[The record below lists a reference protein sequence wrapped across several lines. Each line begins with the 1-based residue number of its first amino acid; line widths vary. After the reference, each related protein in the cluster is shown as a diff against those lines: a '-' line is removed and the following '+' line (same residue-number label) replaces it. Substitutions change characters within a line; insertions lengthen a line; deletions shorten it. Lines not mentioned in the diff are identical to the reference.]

1 MTGCAMAI
9 RYTGQIEYQNGIPE
23 VIGRTSDGSM
33 TVTGGSIAEIGA
45 ERTVTLGY
53 RAGSSGTLTVQ
64 GEGSTVRFDAR
75 HNFTNHLDL
84 GDDGRGEI
92 FVRNGGRLEFVSA
105 EMASNVILDVS
116 DSDDSRLAVDSGTVF
131 LSGLGA
137 NLLASGSD
145 VHTGVHLSNA
155 SEMHLQAARISN
167 VAIKTSNALEITSGS
182 TLIVETVHAEGPV
195 NGATFSKVE
204 IDEVNGMAEAVID
217 DSDLLVRTV
226 AGTATVEIAV
236 DRQLGSPHPTH
247 AGSLIVRNESVVE
260 ISASMDLVN
269 ATAELAIGHGKEAE
283 ATFSLTDSA
292 LNMSGYD
299 VDLSIGALSATGL
312 FDIEASEVSLVATH
326 EVTILLG
333 LTALHG
339 GRGLAEVTLDDR
351 STFDVEAE
359 DVRLGIIA
367 NGDTEATFRV
377 AGGSVVTMNGAG
389 ESLHDNTLSIHGY
402 SEGEATLLVEDNGSS
417 LSTGFLSVGRQFA
430 SSTIDWN
437 GTLAV
442 RRGGQV
448 DAKHVLINH
457 GGTLHLSN
465 GTLISTGFQDYHSVI
480 GFDDA
485 TLLVSGSSQST
496 LSADRIEV
504 GESDID
510 FSVRNGRAPT
520 LHIDSQSV
528 TLSSSALTVTG
539 RQDDFTQGDEF
550 TLIESDVGTLR
561 GLYSNQ
567 VGLTLSAE
575 NTNGSAHAGFEYAFF
590 DRLDSTHTFGF
601 IALTNGDG
609 TGSSDL
615 RFDRTSADSVDF
627 TYDGV
632 AGVGEG
638 GGFDHIET
646 TRLDRVFGSNA
657 NDRISANGD
666 DAIKLHGRSGNDSLE
681 GGAGADLLSGGQGH
695 DRLLGGGGD
704 DRLAGH
710 DGNDRLIGGEGNDR
724 LIAGAGD
731 DRLIGNEGND
741 RLFGQSGADSF
752 VFRKGFDRDTVF
764 DFEGGTDRLLLD
776 DNLWT
781 GTLSK
786 AEVLDTYGRETG
798 TATVLDFGGGDIV
811 RINNVQLADLLDDMV
826 II

>member
-1 MTGCAMAI
+1 VTGCAMAI

-226 AGTATVEIAV
+226 
-236 DRQLGSPHPTH
+236 
-247 AGSLIVRNESVVE
+247 
-260 ISASMDLVN
+260 
-269 ATAELAIGHGKEAE
+269 